1 MDFLVPLHQLW
12 STLEGEYMLSVV
24 STVCF
29 ICKWR
34 IMGEFID
41 RMENKVCCRKTDRVQ
56 IDAFK
61 PTKNEG
67 DMVLKEVTMNE
78 AMMDGRV

>member
-1 MDFLVPLHQLW
+1 
-12 STLEGEYMLSVV
+12 
-24 STVCF
+24 
-29 ICKWR
+29 
-34 IMGEFID
+34 MGEFID
-41 RMENKVCCRKTDRVQ
+41 RMEKKVCCRKTDRVQ